1 LEAVGNMATMQRL
14 LLLSVLAISCLVA
27 FPVAADAKVPCRNA
41 IFNDWYHDGQIA
53 STYPLACYRDALA
66 HVRNGDTI
74 YTSLKDDIRSAL
86 QAAIQR
92 GEGKTV
98 AEQIGHGLKTPS
110 TKPVLVNQDGGK
122 TSAKTIEAVSPRPGD
137 NTQAAPSATLADSST
152 SSGGVPLP
160 ILVLGAIALALVAA
174 GGLGLVVR
182 RRRGTAG

>member
-1 LEAVGNMATMQRL
+1 MASMQRL
-14 LLLSVLAISCLVA
+14 LLLSVLAISCVVV

-92 GEGKTV
+92 GQGKKV
-98 AEQIGHGLKTPS
+98 AEQVGHKFTTPS
-110 TKPVLVNQDGGK
+110 AEPVLVNQKGR
-122 TSAKTIEAVSPRPGD
+122 TSTKTIEAVPPRPGD
-137 NTQAAPSATLADSST
+137 NTQAAPPATLADASS
-152 SSGGVPLP
+152 SGGGVPLP
-160 ILVLGAIALALVAA
+160 IIVLGAVALALVAA

-182 RRRGTAG
+182 RRRGPAA